1 MTLYKHAA
9 LQMGIALLVFTLW
22 AAADSWYLLTGLAI
36 ASALAIIT
44 ALLAGITLASIVHE
58 WSHFAGARFSNS
70 SYTIPKKT
78 GTFVYDF
85 DFDKNSLRQF
95 NIMSCAGQI
104 GSWATVI
111 ALLLLIPMDS
121 SGRVML
127 VAGAVG
133 SAVFAAMVEWPVL
146 LRTQKSG
153 KPLEEL
159 SKIDQ
164 QVLKRSGIGASASV
178 LAIWLLFA

>member
-1 MTLYKHAA
+1 MLYKHAA
-9 LQMGIALLVFTLW
+9 LHIGIALLVFTMW

-36 ASALAIIT
+36 ANALAVIT
-44 ALLAGITLASIVHE
+44 ALLAGVTITSVVHE

-70 SYTIPKKT
+70 SYSIPKKF

-85 DFDKNSLRQF
+85 DFEKNSLRQF
-95 NIMSCAGQI
+95 NIMSCAGQV

-111 ALLLLIPMDS
+111 ALLMLIPMDNS
-121 SGRVML
+121 SRIML

-133 SAVFAAMVEWPVL
+133 SAVFGAIVEWPVL
-146 LRTQKSG
+146 LRTQQSG
-153 KPLEEL
+153 QPLQEL
-159 SKIDQ
+159 SKINR
-164 QVLKRSGIGASASV
+164 QVLKRSGIGATASV

>member
-36 ASALAIIT
+36 ANVLAMIV
-44 ALLAGITLASIVHE
+44 ALLAGITLASVVHE
-58 WSHFAGARFSNS
+58 WSHFAGAKFSGS
-70 SYTIPKKT
+70 SYTIPEKI

-85 DFDKNSLRQF
+85 DFENNSLRQF

-111 ALLLLIPMDS
+111 AVLMLIPMDNN
-121 SGRVML
+121 GRIML
-127 VAGAVG
+127 LAGAAG
-133 SAVFAAMVEWPVL
+133 SAVFAAIVEWPVL

-153 KPLEEL
+153 QPLAEL
-159 SKIDQ
+159 SKIDA
-164 QVLKRSGIGASASV
+164 QVLKRSGIGATASV